1 MTNVTVPS
9 ALEQAMLERP
19 GLPADVVMEDL
30 AEDLGLLGEVV
41 PPVDMR
47 LLASLQ
53 SIGDIT
59 EKFSAHAGCLINND
73 GRFRIELNALD
84 RPERQNFTI
93 GHEVCHT
100 LLPGFT
106 LTTNF
111 RCNPGGSR
119 PRASE
124 ELNVEWLADVG
135 ASELLLPR
143 RFVQNEFND
152 AEFTWNAIE
161 RVAADYGAS
170 LEATARRRVRL
181 CDRPALFANLQF
193 GTSRTNPV
201 PELRVQSASWAHLPD
216 VFIPKNK
223 SIPRTHPIFRATEGE
238 YIDEVAHLDAL
249 TGRRGAYELTARPY
263 PFMNSEGKT
272 VMRVLV
278 LARKVLPPSVSVR

>member
-1 MTNVTVPS
+1 MMEITALS

-19 GLPADVVMEDL
+19 GVPADVVMEAL
-30 AEDLGLLGEVV
+30 AEGLGLLGEVE

-53 SIGDIT
+53 SIGQIT
-59 EKFSAHAGCLINND
+59 QKLSAHAGCLINQD
-73 GRFRIELNALD
+73 GRLRLELNPLD

-119 PRASE
+119 PRATE
-124 ELNVEWLADVG
+124 KLNVEWLADVG

-143 RFVQNEFND
+143 RFVQDEFDD
-152 AEFTWNAIE
+152 AEFSWEAIE
-161 RVAADYGAS
+161 RVAVEYGAS

-181 CDRPALFANLQF
+181 SDRSAVFVNLQF

-201 PELRVQSASWAHLPD
+201 PELRVRSASWSHLPD
-216 VFIPKNK
+216 VFIPRNK
-223 SIPRTHPIFRATEGE
+223 SIPRTHSIFRATDGE
-238 YIDEVAHLDAL
+238 YIDEVAHLHAL
-249 TGRRGAYELTARPY
+249 TRRRGAYEVTARPY
-263 PFMNSEGKT
+263 PYINSEAET

-278 LARKVLPPSVSVR
+278 LARKVLPRSVPLR